1 MPVHSVA
8 SSPRQQGLK
17 KMEKPEQT
25 RSQPVKAV
33 AERKALAPSL
43 QDRFEAGRVRPMS
56 MTLSAA
62 ERRADIDP
70 RVAARL
76 QVGASPVQGNGQ
88 GQLVVDTVAFQPPG
102 QGPGESQGRHNV
114 YVRIEGPDG
123 KPLPREQ
130 VEKYFIVE
138 YVPAAGNPAFTASG
152 KFGDGAGVKD
162 GEWAPGG
169 AGGAPTD
176 AYFAV
181 DLHKGYAAEVW
192 VRPNPQVQDNPY
204 AGYGSQ
210 KVGPFTLQ
218 LGNPAEGTNAEHVNY
233 LVTFQMEPGAAAQQ
247 PALQPQEPAPQP
259 QEPVGVTPPVAPV
272 EPQPAG
278 AAYAPGD
285 TLRVTVL
292 DGANIRDDARIE
304 GNRVGGAVYD
314 ARLTVTEPPGG
325 GAAVRGNWVHV
336 RTPSG
341 TEGWVNTGLVEPA
354 SAAPAPTPPVEPG
367 PVGQVPVPLPAGA
380 PGSPFHEPYEVV
392 PGLSVNG
399 RLGAHWPTAFRPSN
413 PEDMAQVGAIIN
425 NLKSLGAG
433 YTTLSVS
440 PGDVEAMKPVFQ
452 ALHEAGITPVVRL
465 YKEGSPDGW
474 SDADLN
480 EMANAAVKLGEAG
493 VHFVQ
498 IGNEPNI
505 ETSLNGSEPDKAAR
519 LQASVQRQVDAI
531 VAVQRRL
538 DEAGQSG
545 TVKVGLTPMAAG
557 SSDGAPTAWSP
568 DTYYKALLEEVARRE
583 ASMQPPRRL
592 VDWIATHT
600 YVYED
605 GIEKGMAP
613 GSGGARGQMGWGP
626 DTARWYE
633 AWAANILGYAPRSLS
648 TEAGAVPNSFREGD
662 TQRVAREIQT
672 TVDQLRSNSNT
683 TACLWLDW
691 ESQPGS
697 NTWDRSVL
705 DPRDGGDMFWSEAL
719 PPLREEA
726 ARAG

>member
-1 MPVHSVA
+1 
-8 SSPRQQGLK
+8 
-17 KMEKPEQT
+17 
-25 RSQPVKAV
+25 
-33 AERKALAPSL
+33 
-43 QDRFEAGRVRPMS
+43 
-56 MTLSAA
+56 
-62 ERRADIDP
+62 
-70 RVAARL
+70 
-76 QVGASPVQGNGQ
+76 
-88 GQLVVDTVAFQPPG
+88 
-102 QGPGESQGRHNV
+102 
-114 YVRIEGPDG
+114 
-123 KPLPREQ
+123 
-130 VEKYFIVE
+130 
-138 YVPAAGNPAFTASG
+138 
-152 KFGDGAGVKD
+152 
-162 GEWAPGG
+162 
-169 AGGAPTD
+169 
-176 AYFAV
+176 
-181 DLHKGYAAEVW
+181 
-192 VRPNPQVQDNPY
+192 
-204 AGYGSQ
+204 
-210 KVGPFTLQ
+210 
-218 LGNPAEGTNAEHVNY
+218 
-233 LVTFQMEPGAAAQQ
+233 
-247 PALQPQEPAPQP
+247 
-259 QEPVGVTPPVAPV
+259 
-272 EPQPAG
+272 
-278 AAYAPGD
+278 
-285 TLRVTVL
+285 
-292 DGANIRDDARIE
+292 
-304 GNRVGGAVYD
+304 
-314 ARLTVTEPPGG
+314 
-325 GAAVRGNWVHV
+325 
-336 RTPSG
+336 
-341 TEGWVNTGLVEPA
+341 
-354 SAAPAPTPPVEPG
+354 
-367 PVGQVPVPLPAGA
+367 VGQVPVPLPAGA

-399 RLGAHWPTAFRPSN
+399 RLGVHWPTAFRPSN

-425 NLKSLGAG
+425 NLKALGAG

-465 YKEGSPDGW
+465 YQEGSPDGW
-474 SDADLN
+474 SDDELN

-505 ETSLNGSEPDKAAR
+505 ETSLNGSEPDKAAM

-545 TVKVGLTPMAAG
+545 TVKVGLTPVAAG

-583 ASMQPPRRL
+583 ASMQPPLRL

-605 GIEKGMAP
+605 GVEKGMEP

-648 TEAGAVPNSFREGD
+648 TEAGAVPNSFRAGD
-662 TQRVAREIQT
+662 TQRVAREMQT
-672 TVDQLRSNSNT
+672 TLDQLRGNDNT